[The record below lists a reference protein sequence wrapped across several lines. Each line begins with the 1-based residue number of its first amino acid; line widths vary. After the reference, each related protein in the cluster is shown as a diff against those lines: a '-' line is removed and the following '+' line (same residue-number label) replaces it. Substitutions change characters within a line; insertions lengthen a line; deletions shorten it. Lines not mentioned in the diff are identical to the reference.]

1 MHISVTMSKSATV
14 LGFFMALFHSFDIVY
29 AISKVVNDLVVL
41 DVRGVISGIAET
53 LDIIVETLIILLLD
67 GLEGLGSRR
76 TLIGALKVPDEHSTQ
91 LVPGVNGSLG

>member
-41 DVRGVISGIAET
+41 DVRGVISGIAEM
-53 LDIIVETLIILLLD
+53 LDIIVETLIMLL
-67 GLEGLGSRR
+67 LEGLGSRR
-76 TLIGALKVPDEHSTQ
+76 TLIGGLKVPDEHSTQ

>member
-1 MHISVTMSKSATV
+1 MHISVTVSKPATV

-53 LDIIVETLIILLLD
+53 LDIIVETLIMLL
-67 GLEGLGSRR
+67 LEGLGSRR

>member
-53 LDIIVETLIILLLD
+53 LDIIVETLIMLL
-67 GLEGLGSRR
+67 LEGLGSRR